1 MTTWQEQLSYD
12 IRLVWDNDY
21 DTYQTIQVLIDNAEA
36 KWQLGSALSAFYE
49 ESIDF
54 ILRETP
60 DNSIGN
66 MLVSQIC
73 YNPGISVFDE
83 IADIYWRERKTIDTT
98 N

>member
-1 MTTWQEQLSYD
+1 MTSWQEQLSYD

-21 DTYQTIQVLIDNAEA
+21 DTYNTIQVLIDEA
-36 KWQLGSALSAFYE
+36 DGPYNLSLALADFYE

-60 DNSIGN
+60 ALSIGN
-66 MLVSQIC
+66 ALVSQIC
-73 YNPGISVFDE
+73 YNPGMSVFED
-83 IADIYWRERKTIDTT
+83 IADIYWSERSTIDTT

>member
-1 MTTWQEQLSYD
+1 MTSWQEQLSYD

-21 DTYQTIQVLIDNAEA
+21 DTYNTIQVLIDEAEA
-36 KWQLGSALSAFYE
+36 EWELAGALADFYE

-60 DNSIGN
+60 ECSIGN

-73 YNPGISVFDE
+73 FNPGRSVFDE
-83 IADIYWRERKTIDTT
+83 IADIYWRERKNIDTT